1 MAQPKTPKPAKT
13 QVFAHPS
20 FPDVTREVP
29 EADAESWRE
38 QGWKRVAKDRA
49 PDPVQQPTTTIT
61 GSGNVASN
69 TDPIV
74 VDDLADLA

>member
-1 MAQPKTPKPAKT
+1 MTQSKTPKT
-13 QVFAHPS
+13 RVYAHPS

-29 EADAESWRE
+29 ESEADSWQE

-49 PDPVQQPTTTIT
+49 PDPQQKPSTTDVSGT
-61 GSGNVASN
+61 GNVASN

-74 VDDLADLA
+74 VDDLSELA